1 MPFLVETTYR
11 AHSSGSE
18 NTGSKLCQT
27 LDDAITYITID
38 WFEGLC
44 VDYEYPEMWD
54 ADDMGMP
61 FPTQEEFR
69 KSVTEKTAT
78 MVRSA
83 QLFAPYSN
91 YCALKP
97 IELSIHKVGR

>member
-1 MPFLVETTYR
+1 MFVLKDISR

-18 NTGSKLCQT
+18 SCGKTTFET
-27 LDDAITYITID
+27 LEMAVEYIITKWYD
-38 WFEGLC
+38 GFC

-69 KSVTEKTAT
+69 KSVTEKTAA
-78 MVRSA
+78 MMRSA

-97 IELSIHKVGR
+97 IELSIHKV